1 MNKFLALDFE
11 TGGLNPIYDG
21 ILQVGAAVMDETGMV
36 HDQFTC
42 RITPSAK
49 LYMKLEAIEAQSGE
63 ITPAS
68 IAKGYKTI
76 TTNTLSSI
84 EAFIAFRDWVNAG
97 EYGKLPVVAWNAS
110 FDHGFWGNWIKQN
123 NFRANGSVLSPTWI
137 CAMMEARNHPLG
149 LRNYGL
155 DIVAACVGAGE
166 RPKAHDAL
174 VDAVL
179 AGTVYG
185 RLLRGIYSA
194 EQVTA

>member
-1 MNKFLALDFE
+1 MKFLTLDFE
-11 TGGLNPIYDG
+11 TSGDNPVYDY

-42 RITPSAK
+42 RITPRQK
-49 LYMKLEAIEAQSGE
+49 MKMKLEAIESQSGE
-63 ITPAS
+63 ITPES
-68 IAKGYKTI
+68 IAKWYRTI
-76 TTNTLSSI
+76 TTNTISSI
-84 EAFIAFRDWVNAG
+84 EAFIAFRDWVADGN
-97 EYGKLPVVAWNAS
+97 YVQYPVVGWNAH
-110 FDHGFWGNWIKQN
+110 FDHAFWGNWLFQN

-155 DIVAACVGAGE
+155 DIVATCVGAGD